1 MRAAFRRSVLPFA
14 ILLICAAAVVITG
27 FAPAATQNQARVTEV
42 IHDVRLLA
50 AKASPRPAIVNDTV
64 REGNAVR
71 TGTDSR
77 AELTFLDET
86 ITRLG
91 ANTVFS
97 FGAGTRAFD
106 LSSGAILVSA
116 PKEAGTVRV
125 TTAVATCAMSG
136 FTAIL
141 EAHRNS
147 LNKVLVLEG
156 DGDVALKKNPND
168 TRHMHSAQ
176 ILIFRP
182 DASVLPQPQDF
193 SVCQVIDHGLLITG
207 FKHKLPSMPLLLAE
221 CAREGSH
228 PGTKTLIDPTSQ
240 NTIDQSI
247 NARPKESPPPVR
259 PTPPP
264 GSRPR

>member
-1 MRAAFRRSVLPFA
+1 MRALRRIVLPFA
-14 ILLICAAAVVITG
+14 ILLICAAAVGITRL
-27 FAPAATQNQARVTEV
+27 APAAAQNQARVTEV

-50 AKASPRPAIVNDTV
+50 AKAAPRPAIVNDTV

-97 FGAGTRAFD
+97 FGAGRRAYD

-116 PKEAGTVRV
+116 PKEAGIVRV
-125 TTAVATCAMSG
+125 TTAVATCAVSG

-147 LNKVLVLEG
+147 WNKVLVLEG

-168 TRHMHSAQ
+168 IRHMHSAQ

-182 DASVLPQPQDF
+182 DATVLPQPQDF
-193 SVCQVIDHGLLITG
+193 SVCKVIDHGLLITG
-207 FKHKLPSMPLLLAE
+207 FKHKLPSMPLLVAE
-221 CAREGSH
+221 CAREQSH

-240 NTIDQSI
+240 NTIDQSV
-247 NARPKESPPPVR
+247 NARSRESPPPVR